1 MKVGLFFGTF
11 NPIHVGHLIIANY
24 MAEITDLDQV
34 WFVISPQN
42 PLKKKKHILDEHARL
57 ELINLAIEG
66 NDQLRVSD
74 VEFDMSRPSYSIDTL
89 GKLSELH
96 PDHEF
101 VLIMGSDNLSQ
112 LPEWRDYK
120 KILDQYQVYVYKRQ
134 GYKNHPLLKDPNVK
148 SFNVLLLQISSSYI
162 RRALKEGRTVKFFL
176 PDRVYEHIQKK
187 GHYKN

>member
-24 MAEITDLDQV
+24 MAEITDLQQV

-42 PLKKKKHILDEHARL
+42 PLKQKKHILDEHARL
-57 ELINLAIEG
+57 DLVNLAIEG
-66 NDQLRVSD
+66 NDKLKATN
-74 VEFDMSRPSYSIDTL
+74 VEFDMPLPSYTINTL
-89 GKLSELH
+89 NKLSELH

-148 SFNVLLLQISSSYI
+148 SFDVLLLQISSSYI
-162 RRALKEGRTVKFFL
+162 RKALKERRTVKFFL
-176 PDRVYEHIQKK
+176 PDRVYEHIRKK
-187 GHYKN
+187 SLYKS